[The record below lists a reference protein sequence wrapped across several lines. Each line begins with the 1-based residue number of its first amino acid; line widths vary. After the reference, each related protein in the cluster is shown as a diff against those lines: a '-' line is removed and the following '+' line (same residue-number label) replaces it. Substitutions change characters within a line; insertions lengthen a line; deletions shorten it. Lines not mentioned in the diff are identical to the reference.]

1 MQALVVLGP
10 DTGADAD
17 LLGDQARSAAEEL
30 GVDLRLVTAASAD
43 QVVAVLSGHD
53 GPAVAVTSDPVVISS
68 VATEV
73 VCYDLRIADVVQG
86 PLHLHGR
93 GVWGLLWA
101 IRHAVHR
108 KRFPAQRIR
117 YGDGQDQWAD
127 ERQPESPR
135 GAGGQGPLAVLVHGG
150 FWRSVWGA
158 DLMDALAIDLARRGW
173 LAWNLE
179 YRRPDRH
186 GWPATVADVA
196 AGIRAAEQRWPGR
209 PVVLF
214 GHSAGGQ
221 LVLQAAADRPGIALA
236 VSLAGVVDLGEGYR
250 RGLGDGAIE
259 MALGGS
265 PEERPEHYLAADPFA
280 RVPLSTPALLVQGAQ
295 DSLDLIDFN
304 RRFAQASGVPLIE
317 TAGDHFDVIAP
328 GSQIWAQA
336 IGRVE
341 RSLGAPPEPAGA
353 AAQ

>member
-1 MQALVVLGP
+1 MQVLVVLGP

-30 GVDLRLVTAASAD
+30 GVDLRLVTAAAAD
-43 QVVAVLSGHD
+43 RVMAVLSGHD

-68 VATEV
+68 VAAEV
-73 VCYDLRIADVVQG
+73 VCYDLRIADVVRG

-93 GVWGLLWA
+93 GVWGLPWA
-101 IRHAVHR
+101 VRHAVHR
-108 KRFPAQRIR
+108 KRSPAQRVR

-127 ERQPESPR
+127 ERQPESSW
-135 GAGGQGPLAVLVHGG
+135 GAGDPGPVAVLVHGG

-158 DLMDALAIDLARRGW
+158 DLMDALAIDLARHGW

-186 GWPATVADVA
+186 GWVATTADVA
-196 AGIRAAEQRWPGR
+196 DGIRAAEQRWPGR

-221 LVLQAAADRPGIALA
+221 LVLQAAADNPGIALA
-236 VSLAGVVDLGEGYR
+236 VSLAGVVDLPEGYR
-250 RGLGDGAIE
+250 RGLGDGAIG

-265 PEERPEHYLAADPFA
+265 PEEKPEVYRTADPFS
-280 RVPLSTPALLVQGAQ
+280 RLPLRTAALLVQGTQ
-295 DSLDLIDFN
+295 DSPDLVDFN
-304 RRFAQASGVPLIE
+304 RRFARASGAPLIE
-317 TAGDHFDVIAP
+317 RPGDHFDVITP
-328 GSQIWAQA
+328 GSQIWWDTMDE
-336 IGRVE
+336 VE
-341 RSLGAPPEPAGA
+341 RWLDRPVSTSVE
-353 AAQ
+353 